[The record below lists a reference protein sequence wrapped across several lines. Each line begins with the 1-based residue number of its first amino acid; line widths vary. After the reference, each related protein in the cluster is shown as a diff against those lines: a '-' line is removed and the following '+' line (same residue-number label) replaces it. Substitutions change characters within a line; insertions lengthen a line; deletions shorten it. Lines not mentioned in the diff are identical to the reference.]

1 MLKTLVQENKTS
13 RKDHLNKLVYAYNST
28 KHSTTGYSPFYLL
41 LGRNPRLP
49 VDLLLIQD
57 TDETQRQT
65 LYIDKWKK
73 AMEEAYNIAAER
85 LSSRKE
91 QDVKRLQKK
100 IPSHTIL
107 QPGDRVLVRN
117 LSERGG
123 TGKIHSY

>member
-1 MLKTLVQENKTS
+1 MT
-13 RKDHLNKLVYAYNST
+13 
-28 KHSTTGYSPFYLL
+28 
-41 LGRNPRLP
+41 
-49 VDLLLIQD
+49 QD

-85 LSSRKE
+85 LSRRKE
-91 QDVKRLQKK
+91 QDKKRRQRK
-100 IPSHTIL
+100 IPSQTIL

-123 TGKIHSY
+123 TGKKHSY